1 MELEILIGNC
11 DIATKEWECRFCNLE
26 LWPDIS
32 TIIWE
37 IGAGGFKAPICGLWC
52 SLPTSV
58 RKVWSFFWLVAKTTD
73 AINLVFVFLL
83 CDHYYTSWTSVYIHS
98 LVQSIPVSN
107 IIILYVSNL
116 IYTSMCFVVVMQ
128 DAFSLPL
135 KCQPITI
142 LMNCSIHTIWTYRLR
157 VSCLECE
164 DN

>member
-58 RKVWSFFWLVAKTTD
+58 RKVWSFFWLVAKTTE

-83 CDHYYTSWTSVYIHS
+83 CDHYDTSSTSVYIRS

-107 IIILYVSNL
+107 IRILYASNL
-116 IYTSMCFVVVMQ
+116 IYTSTCFVVVECQCRMHSPCLSNINSSQ
-128 DAFSLPL
+128 SL
-135 KCQPITI
+135 
-142 LMNCSIHTIWTYRLR
+142 WTVRFTPYELI
-157 VSCLECE
+157 
-164 DN
+164 D